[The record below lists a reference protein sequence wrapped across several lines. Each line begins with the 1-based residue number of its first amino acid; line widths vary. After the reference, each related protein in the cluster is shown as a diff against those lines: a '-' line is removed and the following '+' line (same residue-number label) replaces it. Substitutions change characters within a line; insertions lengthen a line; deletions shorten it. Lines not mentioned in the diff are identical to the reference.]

1 MQLSGLR
8 LKPKWC
14 AKIQGQKVF
23 AYSQDLV
30 QVEKLLREYENTKYP
45 GRGNKQE
52 GKSPD

>member
-23 AYSQDLV
+23 AHLQELV
-30 QVEKLLREYENTKYP
+30 EVEKVLREYEDTKYP
-45 GRGNKQE
+45 GRGYK
-52 GKSPD
+52 